1 MLVANRNLLTSID
14 DRFIV
19 YYIETCMELISEEMK
34 SLKKIL
40 FSNRKHIYV
49 INIYSEYR
57 RNYISEV
64 TLIRLDISIHCRVIR
79 IQSSLEK
86 KESRFNDLYFF
97 PEMFTMLFQISR
109 VLFQESRLSFVWCL
123 G

>member
-1 MLVANRNLLTSID
+1 
-14 DRFIV
+14 
-19 YYIETCMELISEEMK
+19 MK
-34 SLKKIL
+34 SL
-40 FSNRKHIYV
+40 F
-49 INIYSEYR
+49 
-57 RNYISEV
+57 
-64 TLIRLDISIHCRVIR
+64 D
-79 IQSSLEK
+79 SSRYLNSLSSYKNSKFIITLEK

>member
-1 MLVANRNLLTSID
+1 MLLI
-14 DRFIV
+14 FIQN
-19 YYIETCMELISEEMK
+19 IEETISMK
-34 SLKKIL
+34 SFFDSSRYLNSLSSYKNSK
-40 FSNRKHIYV
+40 FT
-49 INIYSEYR
+49 
-57 RNYISEV
+57 V
-64 TLIRLDISIHCRVIR
+64 T
-79 IQSSLEK
+79 LEK

>member
-1 MLVANRNLLTSID
+1 MLLI
-14 DRFIV
+14 FIQN
-19 YYIETCMELISEEMK
+19 IKEIILMK
-34 SLKKIL
+34 SLFDSSRYLNSLSSYKNSK
-40 FSNRKHIYV
+40 FT
-49 INIYSEYR
+49 
-57 RNYISEV
+57 V
-64 TLIRLDISIHCRVIR
+64 T
-79 IQSSLEK
+79 LEK

>member
-1 MLVANRNLLTSID
+1 MLLI
-14 DRFIV
+14 FIQN
-19 YYIETCMELISEEMK
+19 IKETISMK
-34 SLKKIL
+34 SLFDSSRYLNSLSSYKNSK
-40 FSNRKHIYV
+40 FT
-49 INIYSEYR
+49 
-57 RNYISEV
+57 V
-64 TLIRLDISIHCRVIR
+64 T
-79 IQSSLEK
+79 LEK

>member
-1 MLVANRNLLTSID
+1 MLLI
-14 DRFIV
+14 FIQN
-19 YYIETCMELISEEMK
+19 IEETISMK
-34 SLKKIL
+34 SL
-40 FSNRKHIYV
+40 F
-49 INIYSEYR
+49 
-57 RNYISEV
+57 
-64 TLIRLDISIHCRVIR
+64 D
-79 IQSSLEK
+79 SSRYLNSLSSYKNSKFIITLEK

>member
-1 MLVANRNLLTSID
+1 
-14 DRFIV
+14 
-19 YYIETCMELISEEMK
+19 MK
-34 SLKKIL
+34 SLFDSSRYLNSLSSYKNSK
-40 FSNRKHIYV
+40 FT
-49 INIYSEYR
+49 
-57 RNYISEV
+57 V
-64 TLIRLDISIHCRVIR
+64 T
-79 IQSSLEK
+79 LEK